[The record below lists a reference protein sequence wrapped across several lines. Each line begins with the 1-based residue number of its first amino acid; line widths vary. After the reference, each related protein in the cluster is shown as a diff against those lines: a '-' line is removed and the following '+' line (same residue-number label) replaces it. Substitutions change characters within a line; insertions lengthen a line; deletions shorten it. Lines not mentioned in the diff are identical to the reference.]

1 MRVPDLHQPPNA
13 AARDPPVSSALAG
26 RARLDVG
33 LTWNQTAGRS
43 EATRRE
49 VRRMYISASLLVLII
64 LIVLLVWMF

>member
-1 MRVPDLHQPPNA
+1 M
-13 AARDPPVSSALAG
+13 SSALAG